1 MSIGHR
7 VKRGTLPLSQTALLL
22 GTLLLAQGCERDV
35 EALDR
40 GLVAQTTNEGV
51 TLSWRLLGN
60 DHQHVRFN
68 VFKNGR
74 QINGAALQDA
84 TFFTDPDG
92 SQDDSY
98 YVEAV
103 VGNKTYNQSRT
114 VAPWQ
119 QPYLSIPLIKPRDG
133 FIEGNR
139 FSYVANDGSA
149 ADLDG
154 DGRYEVLV
162 QWEPTNSKDN
172 SQSGATGDVLLDAYT
187 LEGQRLWR
195 INLGPNIRAGAHY
208 TQFIAYDFDGDGRA
222 EVAMKTADGSMDGQG
237 NIIGDADAVYRN
249 SAGYVLSGPE
259 YLTMFDGLTGKALD
273 TIDYVPQRG
282 TVTDWGDGYGN
293 RVDRFLAGAG
303 YFDGKTPSLVM
314 ARGYYTR
321 AVVAAFDFNHGKF
334 KERWVFDS
342 DNGGAD
348 GAVFGQGAH
357 SLHVADVDGDGKD
370 EIVYGA
376 ATIDDNGHALYSTN
390 LCHGDAVHVGDLDP
404 ERDGLEVFMV
414 HESPGCYANAEQG
427 YDYGFE
433 MHDAATG
440 EILWGRSG
448 EGRDVGRGVS
458 ANIDPRYPGNENW
471 SSRGGMVSAAG
482 EDITNSKP
490 RSMNFAVYWDGDLLR
505 ELLDHTR
512 ITKWDYINEEEN
524 LIIDTASLG
533 AVSNNG
539 TKGNAVLSADILGD
553 WREEVIWANTDSTEL
568 MVFSSTHSTEVRI
581 PTLMHDRQYRLA
593 IAWQNVG
600 YNQPPHPS
608 FYIGEE
614 TSVPASLQV
623 KAIKPSP
630 LNTLVARG
638 YDDYIG
644 LTVYSDAKHNTGDI
658 DIYRNT
664 EDSYAGAVFL
674 AALSEGQTRFDDTT
688 AEPDTRYFYWASV
701 DNKKKDDVL
710 LAANAKRTG
719 NDEPFYDIYLSSETG
734 AATLSWFTDNIE
746 LSQIDIYRQR
756 ADSESVPADFTT
768 AELADSVNI
777 SQTNWTDTSAQ
788 PGEGY
793 YYWIVF
799 TDTEG
804 REYGSDVYWN
814 LYLLPTTNLTTRFEN
829 GAVTIDWNLQY
840 FPEIRGIQFYRNTR
854 NQLSGRERISTS
866 VPTSGSFSDGTVAS
880 GVTYWYMFK
889 ITLADGSTYNTNPE
903 GQISI
908 P

>member
-1 MSIGHR
+1 MLIGHR
-7 VKRGTLPLSQTALLL
+7 FKHGVLPLSHTALLL
-22 GTLLLAQGCERDV
+22 VTLLLTQGCEREV

-40 GLVAQTTNEGV
+40 GLVAQTGEEGV

-60 DHQHVRFN
+60 DHSQVKFN

-74 QINGAALQDA
+74 QLNSAALQDT
-84 TFFTDPDG
+84 TFYTDPDG
-92 SQDDSY
+92 SMDDNY

-103 VGNKTYNQSRT
+103 VGNKTYNQSQEVT
-114 VAPWQ
+114 PWP

-154 DGRYEVLV
+154 DGQYEVIV

-172 SQSGATGDVLLDAYT
+172 SQPGATGDVLLDAYT
-187 LEGQRLWR
+187 FEGQRLWR

-222 EVAMKTADGSMDGQG
+222 EVAMKTADGTIDGQG
-237 NIIGDADAVYRN
+237 TVIGDTEVEYRN
-249 SAGYVLSGPE
+249 SDGYVLSGPE

-273 TIDYVPQRG
+273 TTDYVPQRG
-282 TVTDWGDGYGN
+282 TVSDWGDGYGN

-303 YFDGKTPSLVM
+303 YFDSKTPSLVM

-321 AVVAAFDFNHGKF
+321 AVVAAFDFKHGKF
-334 KERWVFDS
+334 TQRWVFDS
-342 DNGGAD
+342 DNGNAD
-348 GAVFGQGAH
+348 GAVYGQGAH
-357 SLHVADVDGDGKD
+357 SLHVADIDGDGKD

-404 ERDGLEVFMV
+404 EREGLEVYMV
-414 HESPGCYANAEQG
+414 HESPDCYANTEQG

-433 MHDAATG
+433 MHDAASG

-482 EDITNSKP
+482 EDITDSKP
-490 RSMNFAVYWDGDLLR
+490 SAMNFAVYWDGDLLR

-512 ITKWDYINEEEN
+512 ITKWDYNNEQEN
-524 LIIDTASLG
+524 LLMDTAGFG

-539 TKGNAVLSADILGD
+539 TKGNAVLSADLLGD
-553 WREEVIWANTDSTEL
+553 WREEVIWANSDSTEL
-568 MVFSSTHSTEVRI
+568 MLFSSAYETQIRM

-608 FYIGEE
+608 FYLGDEYPV
-614 TSVPASLQV
+614 TASLKV
-623 KAIKPSP
+623 KTITPAP
-630 LNTLVARG
+630 LNQLVARG

-644 LTVYSDAKHNTGDI
+644 LTVYSDLKQNSGDVE
-658 DIYRNT
+658 IYRNT
-664 EDSYAGAVFL
+664 EDNYAGASFL
-674 AALSEGQTRFDDTT
+674 ASLSEGNTQFDDTT
-688 AEPDTRYFYWASV
+688 ADPDTRYYYWASV
-701 DNKKKDDVL
+701 DNKTKSEVL
-710 LAANAKRTG
+710 LSADAKRTG
-719 NDEPFYDIYLSSETG
+719 NDEPFYDIYLSSESG
-734 AATLSWFTDNIE
+734 PATLSWFTDNIA
-746 LSQIDIYRQR
+746 LAQIDIYRQR
-756 ADSESVPADFTT
+756 ADTEDVTPDFNS
-768 AELADSVNI
+768 AQLADSLNI
-777 SQTNWTDTSAQ
+777 TDTSWTDSNAQ

-793 YYWIVF
+793 YYWVVF
-799 TDTEG
+799 TNDQGEA
-804 REYGSDVYWN
+804 YNSDVYWN
-814 LYLLPTTNLTTRFEN
+814 LYLLPTTNLTTRLDN
-829 GAVTIDWNLQY
+829 GVVTIDWDLQY
-840 FPEIRGIQFYRNTR
+840 FPEIGGIQFYRNTQ
-854 NQLSGRERISTS
+854 NQLSGRDRISTS
-866 VPTSGSFSDGTVAS
+866 IPTSGSFTDSTVES

-889 ITLADGSTYNTNPE
+889 ITLADGSTYNTEPE
-903 GQISI
+903 GQITI